1 MLDKN
6 HSKNAWLNLI
16 KWIFQTKTYYAQF
29 KNHIE
34 NGLDMNTRLKTSP
47 SFIIWQS
54 CQIMM

>member
-16 KWIFQTKTYYAQF
+16 KWIFQTKTNSVQF

-34 NGLDMNTRLKTSP
+34 NGLDMNMCPK
-47 SFIIWQS
+47 I
-54 CQIMM
+54 